1 MDTGKG
7 RFEMAQG
14 ANEEELKKNM
24 EAIEAAYPKHGGWF
38 REGEFIE
45 LKGSLFQIS
54 RVTPLKLVL
63 KLKVRA

>member
-14 ANEEELKKNM
+14 ETEEELKKNQEIL
-24 EAIEAAYPKHGGWF
+24 EAVYPKHGGWF

-45 LKGSLFQIS
+45 LKGSLFQIT

-63 KLKVRA
+63 KLKVRS